1 MTGVANNF
9 TGEIKRELVK
19 SGLENACCKTAALSA
34 FLRTTGSAVR
44 IGGQTGFE
52 FVTESEPVAEYMIG
66 LFEELYGEVLTII
79 HAGADARNGRDRF
92 VFRCLSDRS
101 LYILMELGI
110 AVRTADGFTLQA
122 GIDRY
127 VVENACCKRAYA
139 VGAFLGSGSCTIP
152 EREGARS
159 GYHLEVIFSGRQQ
172 AEEFCALL
180 AEQEILAKCLARKGT
195 WIAYLKSRESISDF
209 FALIGAQS
217 ALTRLEELASAKDER
232 NQINRVANCMQKN
245 YDKSVLASV
254 RQIRAIEA
262 IARAQ
267 GLDKL
272 DEPLRQTAQA
282 RLEDKEASFK
292 ELAQRLNISKSCL
305 NHRLRKLTQ
314 IADELN
320 GGQHGTC

>member
-1 MTGVANNF
+1 MRV
-9 TGEIKRELVK
+9 
-19 SGLENACCKTAALSA
+19 
-34 FLRTTGSAVR
+34 TGSVLR
-44 IGGQTGFE
+44 SGSRVGFE
-52 FVTESEPVAEYMIG
+52 FVTESERTAEFVIG
-66 LFEELYGEVLTII
+66 MLEDLFGAELKVVRAE
-79 HAGADARNGRDRF
+79 ADARNGRDRL
-92 VFRCLSDRS
+92 VFQCLSDRS
-101 LYILMELGI
+101 LYILQELGI
-110 AVRTADGFTLQA
+110 IERTEDAITLRLD
-122 GIDRY
+122 IDRY

-267 GLDKL
+267 GLQEL
-272 DEPLRQTAQA
+272 DPQLREVAEA
-282 RLEDKEASFK
+282 RLADKEASLK
-292 ELAQRLNISKSCL
+292 ELAARIGISKSCL
-305 NHRLRKLTQ
+305 NHRLRKLVRT
-314 IADELN
+314 AEELS
-320 GGQHGTC
+320 GEV